1 MGFWQHFDELRG
13 VAMKCLYVF
22 FAGFIICYFF
32 TNPYVMQ
39 WLREPLFKYL
49 PPDQQKLY
57 FTNLF
62 ENFLTHLKIAGYSA
76 LFLFSPY
83 YLLQFWKFLA
93 PGLTPQE
100 RKMVVPFVMG
110 GSFFFVAGAAFA
122 YFVLFPLGFKFFI
135 EYGLP
140 SDMPLLTIESYYGT
154 CMKLLLL
161 FGLAFELPVIL
172 VFLGSIGA
180 VSAQTLQKNR
190 KMAIIGITIVSA
202 FVAPPDAIS
211 MLLLMT
217 PLIAMFEAS
226 TWIIAKIELK
236 RAEKL
241 SAEMDAEAKAAHEE
255 SERNADPF
263 RGESR

>member
-1 MGFWQHFDELRG
+1 
-13 VAMKCLYVF
+13 
-22 FAGFIICYFF
+22 
-32 TNPYVMQ
+32 
-39 WLREPLFKYL
+39 
-49 PPDQQKLY
+49 
-57 FTNLF
+57 
-62 ENFLTHLKIAGYSA
+62 
-76 LFLFSPY
+76 
-83 YLLQFWKFLA
+83 
-93 PGLTPQE
+93 
-100 RKMVVPFVMG
+100 
-110 GSFFFVAGAAFA
+110 
-122 YFVLFPLGFKFFI
+122 
-135 EYGLP
+135 
-140 SDMPLLTIESYYGT
+140 MPLLTIESYYGT

-255 SERNADPF
+255 AERNADPF